1 MSIRRIALVIL
12 ASLLGAAAA
21 AGAGEVWPAA
31 RMVTI
36 TGVPVCYNY
45 SHALGLWSVVPRK
58 ERPALL
64 MVRDGDILAVF
75 SVKEDGKDRDDPVFV
90 PYLEAD
96 GTTLALRYEGKAMSL
111 GGRTVALRLDDDSA
125 AWEWV
130 KTATA
135 EQLKAL
141 RCLTLHK
148 KLDPARL
155 ELLKK
160 IAAANPAID
169 LAIDD
174 EESVTQVLPLFRP
187 RRLLLP
193 GPKLGDA
200 EQKLLVAN
208 PNLETL
214 WIDGGETDSLAL
226 AEHLPALRRL
236 LVSSVPAAKAGL
248 FPWGARRLRSLSLTD
263 AKFKD
268 LSPIEHLTD
277 LRALRL
283 GGAKELADLRA
294 IARLTLLESVAITGD
309 HAIEDFSP
317 LGSLPKLKQ
326 LSITVDFKKGGLE
339 ALVEGVPQIETLDLI
354 GGSDGGEDEKPARL
368 QPLTRLTKLRNLFL
382 LGLKADLAPL
392 REMKQLRVIVLE
404 TEVFEKAPD
413 QVAALQ
419 KALPDAK
426 LAEGHVCLGS
436 GWLLLLLPAL
446 LLGWV
451 LSRRRRAT
459 GARHA

>member
-1 MSIRRIALVIL
+1 MGILVG
-12 ASLLGAAAA
+12 LLVAAGA
-21 AGAGEVWPAA
+21 AGAGEAWPAA

-64 MVRDGDILAVF
+64 MVRDGDVLAAF
-75 SVKEDGKDRDDPVFV
+75 AAKEDGKGRDDVVFV
-90 PYLEAD
+90 PYREAD
-96 GTTLALRYEGKAMSL
+96 GTSLALRYEGEAMSL
-111 GGRTVALRLDDDSA
+111 GGKTVALRLDDDSP

-130 KTATA
+130 KAATA

-141 RCLTLHK
+141 RCLTLSK

-155 ELLKK
+155 ELLRK
-160 IAAANPAID
+160 IAGANPTID
-169 LAIDD
+169 LAIDKED
-174 EESVTQVLPLFRP
+174 GVAQALPLFRP
-187 RRLLLP
+187 RRCLLP
-193 GPKLGDA
+193 GPPLGEA
-200 EQKLLVAN
+200 GGKLLVAN

-214 WIDGGETDSLAL
+214 WLDGGENDSLSL
-226 AEHLPALRRL
+226 IEHLPKLRRL
-236 LVSSVPAAKAGL
+236 LVSSVPPAKAGL

-277 LRALRL
+277 LRVLRL
-283 GGAKELADLRA
+283 GGAKELADLHA
-294 IARLTLLESVAITGD
+294 IERLTRLESVVITGE
-309 HAIEDFSP
+309 HKIKDFAP

-339 ALVEGVPQIETLDLI
+339 ALVEAVPQIETLELI
-354 GGSDGGEDEKPARL
+354 GGGDGGDDEKPVSL
-368 QPLTRLTKLRNLFL
+368 KPLTRLTKLRNLFL
-382 LGLKADLAPL
+382 LGLKADLALL
-392 REMKQLRVIVLE
+392 REMKQLRVIVLG

-446 LLGWV
+446 LAGV
-451 LSRRRRAT
+451 LLARRQRRRA
-459 GARHA
+459 